1 MSATLAARA
10 RTTAT
15 LAVPPRRAS
24 ATKRGKRSLAAR
36 ILSWLGRRPGRGLVV
51 VLFLATAVAIVMN
64 ALLFQTA
71 RHPAPL
77 LSAPSAP
84 AAPAAP
90 VTREV
95 ERRHEPA
102 AVEPQAS
109 EPAPLQPLEP
119 AVLPPAR
126 PGGLS
131 RPQAQN
137 AAPREA
143 APRPAAAI
151 PARQVQPAAAPSRP
165 APARDPIADLIN
177 GTDFRPPAEIRGRA
191 PGR

>member
-77 LSAPSAP
+77 LSAAP
-84 AAPAAP
+84 APAAP

-119 AVLPPAR
+119 AVLPP
-126 PGGLS
+126 
-131 RPQAQN
+131 
-137 AAPREA
+137 
-143 APRPAAAI
+143 
-151 PARQVQPAAAPSRP
+151 
-165 APARDPIADLIN
+165 
-177 GTDFRPPAEIRGRA
+177 
-191 PGR
+191 